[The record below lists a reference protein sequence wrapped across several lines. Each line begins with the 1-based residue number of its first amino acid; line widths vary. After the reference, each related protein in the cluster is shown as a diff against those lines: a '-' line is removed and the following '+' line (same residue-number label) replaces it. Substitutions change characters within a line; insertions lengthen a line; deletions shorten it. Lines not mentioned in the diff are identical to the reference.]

1 MNLSSNIRKRTY
13 EEALN
18 LITSAKPVEESSL
31 LQDNN
36 LEGAKIGE
44 QANSRSTVSIPSENT
59 SVREKLRGI
68 VTAQCSLS

>member
-44 QANSRSTVSIPSENT
+44 
-59 SVREKLRGI
+59 
-68 VTAQCSLS
+68 